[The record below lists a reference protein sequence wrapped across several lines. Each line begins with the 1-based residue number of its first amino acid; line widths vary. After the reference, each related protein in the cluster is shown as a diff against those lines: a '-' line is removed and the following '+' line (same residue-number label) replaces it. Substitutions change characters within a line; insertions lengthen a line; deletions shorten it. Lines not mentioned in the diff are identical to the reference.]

1 MATTNTVSTWYSP
14 RVANISKNMLE
25 DNMVNRYKN
34 FIHISLG
41 GLSKIEFTRKE
52 KLEIPGPYEAF
63 YVTAKYEYRPD
74 LLAYELYGSS
84 LYAWAILAVNN
95 FKTIYDMTAGSYIHV
110 PLIAQV
116 LEVN

>member
-1 MATTNTVSTWYSP
+1 MASIIETWYSP
-14 RVANISKNMLE
+14 RVANISRNTIE

-34 FIHISLG
+34 RTHITLNG
-41 GLSKIEFTRKE
+41 HSKIEFIRKDLM
-52 KLEIPGPYEAF
+52 KIAGPYEAF

-84 LYAWAILAVNN
+84 LYAWCIMAVNN
-95 FKTIYDMTAGSYIHV
+95 FKTIYDMTAGTYIHV
-110 PLIAQV
+110 PLISQV